1 MSDAAERASVRA
13 GSGDERAWV
22 LAALGG
28 DPASFGLLAESYQR
42 PVYSLC
48 YRMLGQA
55 EEAEDAAQESFLR
68 AFRSLRRY
76 DPGRPFGTWLLSIAA
91 HHCIDRLRRRRPL
104 QEQGGEAELFE
115 RPDGAPGPEESLE
128 ARQRREAVAAL
139 LDSLRAPDRAAL
151 VLHYWHD
158 LSYEEIAATLGM
170 SLPAVKTRM
179 HRARRAL
186 AERWIERQAAAG
198 SVRKPHDEPSPV

>member
-1 MSDAAERASVRA
+1 MNDAAERASVRPE
-13 GSGDERAWV
+13 SGDERAWV
-22 LAALGG
+22 LAAQGG
-28 DPASFGLLAESYQR
+28 DPASFGLLVESYQR

-48 YRMLGQA
+48 
-55 EEAEDAAQESFLR
+55 FLR
-68 AFRSLRRY
+68 AFRALRRY

-91 HHCIDRLRRRRPL
+91 HHCIDRLRSRRPL
-104 QEQGGEAELFE
+104 QDQGEEAELSE

-158 LSYEEIAATLGM
+158 LSYGEIAATLGL

-198 SVRKPHDEPSPV
+198 SVRKAHDEPSPV

>member
-1 MSDAAERASVRA
+1 M
-13 GSGDERAWV
+13 
-22 LAALGG
+22 LAAQGG
-28 DPASFGLLAESYQR
+28 DPASFGPLVEAYQR

-48 YRMLGQA
+48 FRMLGQA

-76 DPGRPFGTWLLSIAA
+76 DPERPFGTWLLSIAA
-91 HHCIDRLRRRRPL
+91 HHCIDRLRRRRGPL
-104 QEQGGEAELFE
+104 QPPDGEAELVE
-115 RPDGAPGPEESLE
+115 RPDGAPGPEASLE

-139 LDSLRAPDRAAL
+139 LQSLRAPDRAAL

-186 AERWIERQAAAG
+186 AQRWVEREGAAQRP
-198 SVRKPHDEPSPV
+198 RKAHDEPSVV